1 MRKDDYQIHHIDW
14 QGITIEIRWN
24 PEHLIFDDNLT
35 MAHLEIETISPARA
49 PLPMTETGYRS
60 HFTHDVAVYEYGDP
74 VSFVEAWLAET
85 AGAPAWQL
93 AQAQRQQ
100 LSLF

>member
-1 MRKDDYQIHHIDW
+1 
-14 QGITIEIRWN
+14 
-24 PEHLIFDDNLT
+24 
-35 MAHLEIETISPARA
+35 
-49 PLPMTETGYRS
+49 MTETGYRS

-74 VSFVEAWLAET
+74 VSFVEAWLSET
-85 AGAPAWQL
+85 AATPAWQL

>member
-24 PEHLIFDDNLT
+24 HEHVIFDDNLT
-35 MAHLEIETISPARA
+35 MAHLEIETISPARS

-60 HFTHDVAVYEYGDP
+60 HFTHDVAVYAYGDP

-85 AGAPAWQL
+85 AATPAWQL
-93 AQAQRQQ
+93 SQSQRQQ